1 MFSAMEQE
9 FLERGA
15 RGQQAAQEETQVP
28 TYVVFFAG
36 VGGCLFVLVL
46 VLSLVIGSW
55 LRSTKRGHGSVAGSG
70 QVKSGY
76 MIIKL

>member
-15 RGQQAAQEETQVP
+15 RGQEAEEEAQVP

-36 VGGCLFVLVL
+36 VGGCLLVLVL

-55 LRSTKRGHGSVAGSG
+55 LRSTKRDHGSVAGSG

-76 MIIKL
+76 MI

>member
-15 RGQQAAQEETQVP
+15 RGQEAAAEEEAQVP

-36 VGGCLFVLVL
+36 VGGCLLVLVL

-55 LRSTKRGHGSVAGSG
+55 LRSTKRDHGSVAGSG
-70 QVKSGY
+70 QVKSDF
-76 MIIKL
+76 MI

>member
-15 RGQQAAQEETQVP
+15 RGQEAAAEEAQVP

-36 VGGCLFVLVL
+36 VGGCLLVLVL

-55 LRSTKRGHGSVAGSG
+55 LRSTKRDHGSVAGSG
-70 QVKSGY
+70 QVKSDF
-76 MIIKL
+76 MI

>member
-15 RGQQAAQEETQVP
+15 RGQQAAQEEAVP

-76 MIIKL
+76 MMIKL